1 MTTRIPLLDVEALEG
16 PVGDALRG
24 RRSKLNIVAMM
35 AHAQGC
41 VVQQLQLGRAVN
53 SEQDLDP
60 LSREL
65 LILLTA
71 HLEDGEYVWRQHVP
85 IAIQHGASREKISA
99 LEKGDIASKAFSPDE
114 RALLVYGAQ
123 VVRGGAVDE
132 VTFRAAARRYSHRE
146 LVEAILAIGYY
157 MTMNR
162 ITSATLTPLEAP
174 DVEQPPSLDRQP
186 GTVAR

>member
-1 MTTRIPLLDVEALEG
+1 MSRVPLLDIALLEG
-16 PVGDALRG
+16 PVGDALRARPG
-24 RRSKLNIVAMM
+24 KLNIVGMM

-53 SEQDLDP
+53 SQQDLDP

-65 LILLTA
+65 LVLLAA
-71 HLEDGEYVWRQHVP
+71 HLDGGEYVWRQHVP
-85 IAIQHGASREKISA
+85 IAVRHGASQAKIDA
-99 LEKGDIASKAFSPDE
+99 LEKGAIASNAFSPDE
-114 RALLVYGAQ
+114 RALLAYGAQ
-123 VVRGGAVDE
+123 VIRGGQVDE

-162 ITSATLTPLEAP
+162 ITAATLTPLEASDDAP
-174 DVEQPPSLDRQP
+174 PASQPL
-186 GTVAR
+186 G

>member
-1 MTTRIPLLDVEALEG
+1 MSRVPLVDIEALEG
-16 PVGDALRG
+16 PVGDALRSRPG
-24 RRSKLNIVAMM
+24 KLNIVGMM

-53 SEQDLDP
+53 SQQDLDA

-65 LILLTA
+65 LILLA
-71 HLEDGEYVWRQHVP
+71 AQIDGGEYVWRQHVP
-85 IAIQHGASREKISA
+85 IAVRHGATQAKIDA
-99 LEKGDIASKAFSPDE
+99 LEKGDISSKMFSPDE
-114 RALLVYGAQ
+114 RALLAYGAQ
-123 VVRGGAVDE
+123 VIRGGQVDD

-162 ITSATLTPLEAP
+162 ITAATLTPFEVSDDAP
-174 DVEQPPSLDRQP
+174 SPGPSLGAAIQ
-186 GTVAR
+186 

>member
-1 MTTRIPLLDVEALEG
+1 MTRVSLLDVEVLEG
-16 PVGDALRG
+16 PVGDALRARPG
-24 RRSKLNIVAMM
+24 KLNIVAMM

-41 VVQQLQLGRAVN
+41 VVQQLQLGRAIN

-65 LILLTA
+65 LILLAA
-71 HLEDGEYVWRQHVP
+71 HLDGGEYVWRQHVP
-85 IAIQHGASREKISA
+85 IAVRHGASQAKIDA

-114 RALLVYGAQ
+114 RALLAYGAQ
-123 VVRGGAVDE
+123 VVSGGQVDE

-162 ITSATLTPLEAP
+162 ITAATLTPFETPA
-174 DVEQPPSLDRQP
+174 S
-186 GTVAR
+186 